1 MQKTP
6 LQFKISSALKN
17 IIGSDLISDDFIAVF
32 ELVKNSYDAHATKV
46 EITFEN
52 IYSKNA
58 KIIIKDNGK
67 GMNYDDLT
75 NKWLFVAYSAKKEG
89 TEEDSYDYRD
99 KIKVKRAYAGA
110 KGIGRFSCDRLG
122 GELYLE
128 TIKDEKESKV
138 ETLLTEWDKFEGNLK
153 EEFVNISVIH
163 ETIPNS
169 NYDIDRGTVLEI
181 SNLKSDWD
189 REKILE
195 LKDSLARLINPN
207 SINEEDNFE
216 IELIVKEEIFNDE
229 EQKKKNL
236 LQVNHE
242 KSPLDIG
249 QVEYFKI
256 VNVPKIKN
264 LVFETLEIKT
274 TKIVSKV
281 LDNDKKQIETSL
293 IEGGKLVY
301 KIIEEN
307 KYDNLQNVECELYYL
322 NRSAKVNF
330 FKKMGVHSVE
340 YGHIFLYK
348 NGLRIYPYGDR
359 NEDPLRMDNRKSQGH
374 SRYIGTRE
382 SMGYIYINEPND
394 ELRET
399 SSRGDGLIKSKA
411 YFELVDWFYD
421 NLKRL
426 EKYII
431 DITDWGNDLS
441 NEDYINLDSIGQEE
455 AIENLISNLTK
466 SKGIISFEVAP
477 EIFEIIDKKQEK
489 STKNTLTKIK
499 KQLESDDYDR
509 DAIVQSI
516 SKIEKNLDELK
527 KNSEEAT
534 DEALEKG
541 IKNEELS
548 TEIEKKNEQLSIRDS
563 ISSQDIENVTNLH
576 HQVFVVSDTISSI
589 LDEMHNMI
597 SLGEGINEDEL
608 KQFIDELTLENSKV
622 ESLSR
627 FGMRAIFEDFNSVK
641 ENSLP
646 DFVSDYVNKIS
657 NYFKNSKVNV
667 VFNQL
672 SKDDFETQFRPLD
685 VSIIIDNM
693 INNAKKHSAKVLII
707 TTKNID
713 KSTLQFTFKD
723 NGIGFHSSINEI
735 KEIFKPGFS
744 TTKSTGLGL
753 FHISNILKA
762 YKWDIEVNEKYK
774 DGAEFIITIKK

>member
-1 MQKTP
+1 MQKKP

-52 IYSKNA
+52 IYSDNS

-67 GMNYDDLT
+67 GMNYDDLID
-75 NKWLFVAYSAKKEG
+75 KWLFVAYSAKKEG

-99 KIKVKRAYAGA
+99 KIKVQRAYAGA

-128 TIKDEKESKV
+128 TIKDEKNPKV

-153 EEFVNISVIH
+153 EEFVNISVLH
-163 ETIPNS
+163 EVLS
-169 NYDIDRGTVLEI
+169 KSSYDLKHGTVLEI
-181 SNLKSDWD
+181 SNLKSEWD
-189 REKILE
+189 KEKL
-195 LKDSLARLINPN
+195 LKLKNSLAKLINPN
-207 SINEEDNFE
+207 TQIEEDEFT
-216 IELIVKEEIFNDE
+216 IELIVPDE
-229 EQKKKNL
+229 
-236 LQVNHE
+236 
-242 KSPLDIG
+242 
-249 QVEYFKI
+249 I
-256 VNVPKIKN
+256 VNDQKEKEYHNIVNGEIQN
-264 LVFETLEIKT
+264 LIFETLEIKT
-274 TKIVSKV
+274 TKIISKV
-281 LDNDKKQIETSL
+281 SNKDKKEIETSL

-307 KYDNLQNVECELYYL
+307 KYDNLFNVDCELYFL
-322 NRSAKVNF
+322 NHSAKLT
-330 FKKMGVHSVE
+330 FKKRMGVDSVS
-340 YGHIFLYK
+340 YGHIFVYK

-359 NEDPLRMDNRKSQGH
+359 YEDPLKMDNRKSQGYN
-374 SRYIGTRE
+374 RYLGTRE
-382 SMGYIYINEPND
+382 TLGYISINEPNE

-431 DITDWGNDLS
+431 DITNWGNELS
-441 NEDYINLDSIGQEE
+441 NDDYIKLDSASQQE
-455 AIENLISNLTK
+455 AIENLTESLTK
-466 SKGIISFEVAP
+466 SKNIISFEVAP

-499 KQLESDDYDR
+499 KQLENDEYDK
-509 DAIVQSI
+509 DAIVESI
-516 SKIEKNLDELK
+516 SKIEKNLDDLK

-534 DEALEKG
+534 EEALEKG
-541 IKNEELS
+541 IKNEEL
-548 TEIEKKNEQLSIRDS
+548 TTQIEKKDEQLSIRNS
-563 ISSQDIENVTNLH
+563 IDTQDIENVTNLH

-597 SLGEGINEDEL
+597 SLDEGISEDEL
-608 KQFIDELTLENSKV
+608 KQFIDELTLENSKI

-646 DFVSDYVNKIS
+646 DFIEDYVDKIS
-657 NYFKNSKVNV
+657 NFFKNNKVDV
-667 VFNQL
+667 KFNQL
-672 SKDDFETQFRPLD
+672 SNEDFKTKFRPLD
-685 VSIIIDNM
+685 ISIIIDNM
-693 INNAKKHSAKVLII
+693 INNAKKHSAKELEIL
-707 TTKNID
+707 TKNID
-713 KSTLQFTFKD
+713 KSTLQLIFKD
-723 NGIGFHSSINEI
+723 NGTGFHSSINEI

-753 FHISNILKA
+753 FHISDIIKN
-762 YKWDIEVNEKYK
+762 YKWKINVNEEYS
-774 DGAEFIITIKK
+774 DGAEFIITVKK

>member
-128 TIKDEKESKV
+128 TIKDEKKAKV
-138 ETLLTEWDKFEGNLK
+138 ETLLTEWDKFEGDLK

-163 ETIPNS
+163 EKIPKS
-169 NYDIDRGTVLEI
+169 NYDLKYGTVLEI
-181 SNLKSDWD
+181 SNLKSDWNKD
-189 REKILE
+189 KFVE
-195 LKDSLARLINPN
+195 LKNSLAKLINPN
-207 SINEEDNFE
+207 NQFEEDEFS
-216 IELIVKEEIFNDE
+216 IELIVPEEFENDKKEKEYH
-229 EQKKKNL
+229 KKVNGKVENL
-236 LQVNHE
+236 
-242 KSPLDIG
+242 I
-249 QVEYFKI
+249 
-256 VNVPKIKN
+256 
-264 LVFETLEIKT
+264 FETIDLKT
-274 TKIVSKV
+274 TKIVSQV
-281 LDNDKKQIETSL
+281 SSQDINTITTSL
-293 IEGGKLVY
+293 FEAGQLVY
-301 KIIEEN
+301 EIVEEN
-307 KYDNLQNVECELYYL
+307 TFKDLFNVEMQLYYL
-322 NRSAKVNF
+322 NRSAKVTF
-330 FKKMGVHSVE
+330 TKRMGIQPIQ
-340 YGHIFLYK
+340 YGHVFVYK
-348 NGLRIYPYGDR
+348 NNIRIYPYGER
-359 NEDPLRMDNRKSQGH
+359 GADPFMMDVRKTQGYNRF
-374 SRYIGTRE
+374 IGNRE
-382 SMGYIYINEPND
+382 ALGYISIFDKDGITND
-394 ELRET
+394 KLRET
-399 SSRGDGLIKSKA
+399 TSRGDGLIQTQSYDDLK
-411 YFELVDWFYD
+411 EWFLS
-421 NLKRL
+421 NLRRL
-426 EKYII
+426 ERFVI
-431 DITDWGNDLS
+431 DVVNWGNDLS
-441 NEDYINLDSIGQEE
+441 EDEFISLSELKKKEELRRLVDS
-455 AIENLISNLTK
+455 LTK
-466 SKGIISFEVAP
+466 SKSLVSFNLSSDIIN
-477 EIFEIIDKKQEK
+477 ILDEK
-489 STKNTLTKIK
+489 SESTVKSTL
-499 KQLESDDYDR
+499 
-509 DAIVQSI
+509 
-516 SKIEKNLDELK
+516 SKIAKDVKNGNFDPQKLAETLNNELK
-527 KNSEEAT
+527 RVDQLKEITKEAQESEF
-534 DEALEKG
+534 EKTKEN
-541 IKNEELS
+541 IKISGEL
-548 TEIEKKNEQLSIRDS
+548 EKKNEQLSIRNS
-563 ISSQDIENVTNLH
+563 IDAQDIENVTNLH

-608 KQFIDELTLENSKV
+608 KQFIDEVTLENSKV

-646 DFVSDYVNKIS
+646 DFINDYVDKIS

-672 SKDDFETQFRPLD
+672 SKDDFKTKFRPLD

-693 INNAKKHSAKVLII
+693 INNAKKHSAKELII
-707 TTKNID
+707 TTKNLD
-713 KSTLQFTFKD
+713 KATLQFTFKD

-762 YKWDIEVNEKYK
+762 YKWDIKVNEKYK

>member
-52 IYSKNA
+52 IYSDNA

-67 GMNYDDLT
+67 GMNYDDLI

-99 KIKVKRAYAGA
+99 KIKIKRAYAGA

-128 TIKDEKESKV
+128 TIKDEKNPKV

-153 EEFVNISVIH
+153 EEFVNISVLH
-163 ETIPNS
+163 ETIPKS
-169 NYDIDRGTVLEI
+169 NYDINHGTVLEI

-189 REKILE
+189 REKILK
-195 LKDSLARLINPN
+195 LKGSLAKLINPN
-207 SINEEDNFE
+207 TQVKEDEFT
-216 IELIVKEEIFNDE
+216 IELIVPSELENDQEEDE
-229 EQKKKNL
+229 YQN
-236 LQVNHE
+236 
-242 KSPLDIG
+242 
-249 QVEYFKI
+249 I
-256 VNVPKIKN
+256 VNGEVQN
-264 LVFETLEIKT
+264 LIFETLELKT

-281 LDNDKKQIETSL
+281 FDEKDRKIETSL

-307 KYDNLQNVECELYYL
+307 KYENLFNVECELYFL
-322 NRSAKVNF
+322 NHSAKLT
-330 FKKMGVHSVE
+330 FKKRMGVDSVS
-340 YGHIFLYK
+340 YGHIFVYK

-359 NEDPLRMDNRKSQGH
+359 YEDPLKMDNRKSQGYN
-374 SRYIGTRE
+374 RYLGTRE
-382 SMGYIYINEPND
+382 TLGYISINEPND

-426 EKYII
+426 EKYNI
-431 DITDWGNDLS
+431 DITNWGNELS
-441 NEDYINLDSIGQEE
+441 NEDYIKLDNKSQQD
-455 AIENLISNLTK
+455 AIENLVINLTK
-466 SKGIISFEVAP
+466 SKNLISSEVAP
-477 EIFEIIDKKQEK
+477 EIFELIDRKQEK

-499 KQLESDDYDR
+499 KQLESESYDKN
-509 DAIVQSI
+509 AIVDSI
-516 SKIEKNLDELK
+516 SKIEKNLDVLQ

-534 DEALEKG
+534 EEALEKG
-541 IKNEELS
+541 IKNEELT
-548 TEIEKKNEQLSIRDS
+548 TEIEKKNEQLSIRNS
-563 ISSQDIENVTNLH
+563 IDAQDIENVTNLH

-597 SLGEGINEDEL
+597 SLGEGISEDEL

-646 DFVSDYVNKIS
+646 EFIEDYVNKIS
-657 NYFKNSKVNV
+657 NYFKNSKVDV

-672 SKDDFETQFRPLD
+672 SNEDFKTKFRPLD
-685 VSIIIDNM
+685 ISIIIDNM
-693 INNAKKHSAKVLII
+693 INNAKKHTARQLEIS
-707 TTKNID
+707 TCNID
-713 KSTLQFTFKD
+713 KSTLQLIFKD
-723 NGIGFHSSINEI
+723 NGVGFHSSINEI

-753 FHISNILKA
+753 FHINNIIKT
-762 YKWDIEVNEKYK
+762 YKWAINVNEDYS
-774 DGAEFIITIKK
+774 DGAEFIITVKK

>member
-1 MQKTP
+1 MQKKP

-52 IYSKNA
+52 IYSDNS

-67 GMNYDDLT
+67 GMNYDDLID
-75 NKWLFVAYSAKKEG
+75 KWLFVAYSAKKEG

-99 KIKVKRAYAGA
+99 KIKIQRAYAGA

-128 TIKDEKESKV
+128 TIKDEKNPKV

-153 EEFVNISVIH
+153 EEFVNISVLH
-163 ETIPNS
+163 EVLS
-169 NYDIDRGTVLEI
+169 KSSYDLKHGTVLEI
-181 SNLKSDWD
+181 SNLKSEWD
-189 REKILE
+189 KEKL
-195 LKDSLARLINPN
+195 LKLKNSLAKLINPN
-207 SINEEDNFE
+207 TQIEEDEFT
-216 IELIVKEEIFNDE
+216 IELIVPDE
-229 EQKKKNL
+229 
-236 LQVNHE
+236 
-242 KSPLDIG
+242 
-249 QVEYFKI
+249 I
-256 VNVPKIKN
+256 VNDQKEKEYHNIVNGEIQN
-264 LVFETLEIKT
+264 LIFETLEIKT
-274 TKIVSKV
+274 TKIISKV
-281 LDNDKKQIETSL
+281 SNKDKKEIETSL

-307 KYDNLQNVECELYYL
+307 KYDNLFNVDCELYFL
-322 NRSAKVNF
+322 NHSAKLT
-330 FKKMGVHSVE
+330 FKKRMGVDSVS
-340 YGHIFLYK
+340 YGHIFVYK

-359 NEDPLRMDNRKSQGH
+359 YEDPLKMDNRKSQGYN
-374 SRYIGTRE
+374 RYLGTRE
-382 SMGYIYINEPND
+382 TLGYISINEPNE

-431 DITDWGNDLS
+431 DITNWGNELS
-441 NEDYINLDSIGQEE
+441 NDDYIKLDSASQQE
-455 AIENLISNLTK
+455 AIENLTESLTK
-466 SKGIISFEVAP
+466 SKNIISFEVAP

-499 KQLESDDYDR
+499 KQLENDEYDK
-509 DAIVQSI
+509 DAIVESI
-516 SKIEKNLDELK
+516 SKIEKNLDDLK

-534 DEALEKG
+534 EEALEKG
-541 IKNEELS
+541 IRNEEL
-548 TEIEKKNEQLSIRDS
+548 TTQIEKKDEQLSIRNS
-563 ISSQDIENVTNLH
+563 IDTQDIENVTNLH

-597 SLGEGINEDEL
+597 SLDEGISEDEL
-608 KQFIDELTLENSKV
+608 KQFIDELTLENSKI

-646 DFVSDYVNKIS
+646 DFIEDYVDKIS
-657 NYFKNSKVNV
+657 NFFKNNKVDV
-667 VFNQL
+667 KFNQL
-672 SKDDFETQFRPLD
+672 SNEDFKTKFRPLD
-685 VSIIIDNM
+685 ISIIIDNM
-693 INNAKKHSAKVLII
+693 INNAKKHSAKELEIL
-707 TTKNID
+707 TKNID
-713 KSTLQFTFKD
+713 KSTLQLIFKD
-723 NGIGFHSSINEI
+723 NGTGFHTSINEI

-753 FHISNILKA
+753 FHISDIIKN
-762 YKWDIEVNEKYK
+762 YKWKINVNEEYS
-774 DGAEFIITIKK
+774 DGAEFIITVKK